1 MLGWKGRSTFSLKF
15 EPGADAEQVV
25 SLSSGSGTPFSAVAE
40 VHPAMVDASDA
51 EKVTVPLCMLASKD
65 EKPEDVKKFKE
76 ALKVDNHVET
86 FGDQVHVRTSS
97 GNLRGICSR

>member
-1 MLGWKGRSTFSLKF
+1 MCWGGKVRSTSSAEVRL
-15 EPGADAEQVV
+15 GADKEQVV

-40 VHPAMVDASDA
+40 VHPALVDPSDA
-51 EKVTVPLCMLASKD
+51 EKVTVPMCMLASKD

-86 FGDQVHVRTSS
+86 FDDQVHVCTPS
-97 GNLRGICSR
+97 GSLKGIY